1 MRMAGTARDL
11 MQTRIVTVTPS
22 QPLPELLAV
31 LLRHR
36 IHGAPVVEDGRLVG
50 IISRSDVVRQLK
62 LEEERIADSAFY
74 FEPFDADEHRTQ
86 DQARA
91 LEAVASRVA
100 KLRVRDV
107 MIRDLIT
114 IDLDAKVEAIA
125 RVMQERRVHRIL
137 VTEGEQ
143 LRGII
148 SSLDLVGLLADGR
161 AAMVGG

>member
-1 MRMAGTARDL
+1 MAGTARDL